1 MKNTDLISEL
11 LDFKNKEKFSD
22 AEWEERGLNPSSDSV
37 IQDMKTSVNV
47 FIDELIEKLQDKSEN
62 PDLEDTFIQSLNQF
76 DLENYDTEEREF
88 IIDNLHQVSNICNLK
103 VPNELNKLLYGEI
116 IADLIKETEF
126 KESESKKFCSEL

>member
-76 DLENYDTEEREF
+76 D
-88 IIDNLHQVSNICNLK
+88 
-103 VPNELNKLLYGEI
+103 
-116 IADLIKETEF
+116 
-126 KESESKKFCSEL
+126 